1 MASMDCVIYD
11 DVFIDYNSDCVI
23 FLENLVSW
31 VSWFN
36 FVIIVVD
43 IQKGRWKQQEE
54 INEPESP
61 DAFFCKLLICI
72 YVYSIRA
79 THVPLH
85 QG

>member
-1 MASMDCVIYD
+1 MASMVCVIYD
-11 DVFIDYNSDCVI
+11 DVFNDCSI

-31 VSWFN
+31 VSWFI
-36 FVIIVVD
+36 IIVVVT
-43 IQKGRWKQQEE
+43 QKGRRKQQAVEEEPEE

>member
-1 MASMDCVIYD
+1 MASMVCVIHD
-11 DVFIDYNSDCVI
+11 DCAI
-23 FLENLVSW
+23 FLEIS

-36 FVIIVVD
+36 FVIIIVVVT
-43 IQKGRWKQQEE
+43 QKGRRKQQAVEEEPEE

-61 DAFFCKLLICI
+61 DAFFCKLLSCI

-85 QG
+85 QS

>member
-1 MASMDCVIYD
+1 MAGMVCVIHD
-11 DVFIDYNSDCVI
+11 DVFSDCAI
-23 FLENLVSW
+23 FLEIS

-36 FVIIVVD
+36 FVIIVVVT
-43 IQKGRWKQQEE
+43 QKGRRKQQAVEEEPEE

-61 DAFFCKLLICI
+61 DAFFCKLLPCI